1 MLSQEGQLFEHEIVS
16 FIHSI
21 LVQEPMVIDQLH
33 RQGYPLEIVELF
45 VTEVKSVQYCL
56 NFLPE
61 FTRVD
66 FERLKQWNFSIVG
79 QTAAVQSLFFFVFHL
94 KVLSV
99 LISIFPLKEQ
109 CVQWDELLDFFT
121 QFFVPSQ
128 QLESNQELVIR
139 ID

>member
-1 MLSQEGQLFEHEIVS
+1 
-16 FIHSI
+16 
-21 LVQEPMVIDQLH
+21 
-33 RQGYPLEIVELF
+33 
-45 VTEVKSVQYCL
+45 VQYCL

-79 QTAAVQSLFFFVFHL
+79 QQGAVQSLFYFVFHL

-109 CVQWDELLDFFT
+109 CVQWDELLDFFA
-121 QFFVPSQ
+121 
-128 QLESNQELVIR
+128 
-139 ID
+139 

>member
-1 MLSQEGQLFEHEIVS
+1 MIT
-16 FIHSI
+16 
-21 LVQEPMVIDQLH
+21 QLH

-61 FTRVD
+61 FARLD

-79 QTAAVQSLFFFVFHL
+79 QQAGVQGLFYFVFHL

-109 CVQWDELLDFFT
+109 CVQWDELLDFFA

-128 QLESNQELVIR
+128 PTEAN
-139 ID
+139 

>member
-1 MLSQEGQLFEHEIVS
+1 MLGQEGQLFEHELVS
-16 FIHSI
+16 FVHSI
-21 LVQEPMVIDQLH
+21 LVQEPHVITQLH

-66 FERLKQWNFSIVG
+66 FERLKQWGFVIVG
-79 QTAAVQSLFFFVFHL
+79 QQAAVQSLFLFVFHL

-109 CVQWDELLDFFT
+109 CAQWDELLDFFA
-121 QFFVPSQ
+121 QFFIPSQ
-128 QLESNQELVIR
+128 SLEGNQELI
-139 ID
+139 I